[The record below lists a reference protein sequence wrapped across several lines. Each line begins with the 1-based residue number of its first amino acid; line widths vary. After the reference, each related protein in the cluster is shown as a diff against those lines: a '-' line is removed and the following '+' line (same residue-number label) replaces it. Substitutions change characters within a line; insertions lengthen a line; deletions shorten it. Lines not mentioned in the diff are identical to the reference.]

1 MERKEVARLKNE
13 QGIMQLEEPSVNLEA
28 EEFNVQGFG
37 GQLNAGEGSK
47 QNVQHE
53 PEGISGAPAGGA

>member
-1 MERKEVARLKNE
+1 
-13 QGIMQLEEPSVNLEA
+13 MQLEEPSVNLEA
-28 EEFNVQGFG
+28 EEFTVQGFG
-37 GQLNAGEGSK
+37 GQLNASEGSK